1 MPVSL
6 PKDLRPSDPFVIF
19 SVAIAAEGTRE
30 KGLSDSHRNVFNL
43 WQRFL
48 ESIVVNTFPSF
59 TRSERSLV

>member
-19 SVAIAAEGTRE
+19 SVSIAAAGTRE
-30 KGLSDSHRNVFNL
+30 KGLNDSHRNVCNL
-43 WQRFL
+43 WQRLL

-59 TRSERSLV
+59 TWCERMLV